1 MKNIEDILRENPD
14 VFDSAPLPKGH
25 QERFEAKL
33 SQKSGAA
40 TSEQPKRKKGKI
52 IRLWSAG
59 GAVAAAA
66 IAALCVLIHPSSEP
80 GDWFA
85 GVGDDPVA
93 VCTAYSVKAAEICE
107 DICRRD
113 GDGEMAAMTRSL
125 SDEPVPMIDQLPEE
139 MDPAE
144 KAAVLKKYYAC
155 LLDAL
160 ETLDKNI

>member
-14 VFDSAPLPKGH
+14 VFDSMPLPEGH

-33 SQKSGAA
+33 SKESGAA
-40 TSEQPKRKKGKI
+40 ASEQPERRKGKI
-52 IRLWSAG
+52 IRLWGAG
-59 GAVAAAA
+59 GAVAAA
-66 IAALCVLIHPSSEP
+66 IAALCILHHPSSEQS
-80 GDWFA
+80 DWFA

-93 VCTAYSVKAAEICE
+93 VCTAYSEKAAELCE

-139 MDPAE
+139 MDPVE
-144 KAAVLKKYYAC
+144 KAAVLKRYYAC

>member
-1 MKNIEDILRENPD
+1 MKNIEDILRENPE

-25 QERFEAKL
+25 QERFEKKL
-33 SQKSGAA
+33 SQSGGA
-40 TSEQPKRKKGKI
+40 TASEQPERKKGKI
-52 IRLWSAG
+52 IRLWSVG

-66 IAALCVLIHPSSEP
+66 IAALCVLIHPASEQS
-80 GDWFA
+80 DWFA

-93 VCTAYSVKAAEICE
+93 VCTAYSEKAAELCE

-144 KAAVLKKYYAC
+144 KAAVLKRYYAC
-155 LLDAL
+155 LLNAL